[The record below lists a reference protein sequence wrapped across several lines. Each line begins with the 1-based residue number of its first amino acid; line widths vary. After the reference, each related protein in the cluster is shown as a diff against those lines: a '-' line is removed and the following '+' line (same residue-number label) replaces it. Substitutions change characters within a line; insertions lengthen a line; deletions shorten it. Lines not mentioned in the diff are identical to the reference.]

1 MNWIDLAADEDP
13 TAIEAELTPDT
24 VVTRFMQ
31 LSIHIIHGWDKPA
44 CMNQIGVIR
53 EREFRR
59 VGAGRNLPRD
69 IDPLDTT
76 PGTYRQLVTWD
87 AEHRQLVS
95 MYRFADTAQIIRDFG
110 VETLRT
116 ATLFDFAPEFQRD
129 YLTRAVELGRSVVN
143 REAHRAIAGLF
154 AVWSGLGVLAQELT
168 HAAFFFGNV
177 TVSAGMPAECRDA
190 IIAFLR
196 RHHSTPALRDLV
208 RAKAGIEYLVA
219 TDPPTFADNRDQA
232 REELIAFLAARGAA
246 VPPIL
251 LSYLG
256 AADEVQIFDTARDA
270 DFSDAW
276 EIAIAV
282 PFAAA
287 NARTRARFFNTY
299 RREPGGYF
307 AR

>member
-1 MNWIDLAADEDP
+1 MNWTDLAENEDP
-13 TAIEAELTPDT
+13 AAMEAELTADT

-31 LSIHIIHGWDKPA
+31 LSIHIVHGWEKPA

-69 IDPLDTT
+69 TDSLDTT

-87 AEHRQLVS
+87 PEHRQLVS
-95 MYRFADTAQIIRDFG
+95 MYRFADTAQIIRDYG

-116 ATLFDFAPEFQRD
+116 ATLFDIAPEFQRD
-129 YLTRAVELGRSVVN
+129 YLSRAVELGRSVVN

-177 TVSAGMPAECRDA
+177 TLPAGMSAECRDA
-190 IIAFLR
+190 IVAFLH

-208 RAKAGIEYLVA
+208 RAKAGIGYRA
-219 TDPPTFADNRDQA
+219 TTTPPRFASDRETA
-232 REELIAFLAARGAA
+232 RGELIAFLAARGAA

-256 AADEVQIFDTARDA
+256 AADEIQIFDTARDA
-270 DFSDAW
+270 DFGDAW

-287 NARTRARFFNTY
+287 NVKTRARFFDSY

-307 AR
+307 DR

>member
-13 TAIEAELTPDT
+13 AAIEAELTPDT

-44 CMNQIGVIR
+44 CMKQIGVIR

-69 IDPLDTT
+69 IDALDTT
-76 PGTYRQLVTWD
+76 PGTYRQLVAWD
-87 AEHRQLVS
+87 PEHRQLVS
-95 MYRFADTAQIIRDFG
+95 MYRFADTAQIMRDFG
-110 VETLRT
+110 IEALRT
-116 ATLFDFAPEFQRD
+116 ATLFDVAPEFQRD
-129 YLTRAVELGRSVVN
+129 YLSRAVELGRSVVN
-143 REAHRAIAGLF
+143 REARRAIAGLF

-177 TVSAGMPAECRDA
+177 TLPAGMAGECRDA
-190 IIAFLR
+190 IIAFL
-196 RHHSTPALRDLV
+196 HQHYSTPALRSLV
-208 RAKAGIEYLVA
+208 RAKAGMGYEA
-219 TDPPTFADNRDQA
+219 TTTLRAFASNPVDA

-256 AADEVQIFDTARDA
+256 AADEIQIFDTARDA
-270 DFSDAW
+270 DFGDAW

-287 NARTRARFFNTY
+287 NAKTRARFFNPY

-307 AR
+307 DR